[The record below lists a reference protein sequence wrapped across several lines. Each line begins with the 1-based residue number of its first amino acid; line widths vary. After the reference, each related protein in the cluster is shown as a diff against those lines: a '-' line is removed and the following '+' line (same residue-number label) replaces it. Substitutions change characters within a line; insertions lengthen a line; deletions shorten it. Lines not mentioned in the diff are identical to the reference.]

1 MMNRLERVYYAD
13 LKYPIGTHWAA
24 ATEEGLVQLS
34 SSSTEGAFI
43 EGLRRR
49 MKAELVHDPDRFQD
63 LKRMLDTW
71 HEGRPTSF
79 DLPFDLRGTEFQ
91 VDIWRAI
98 HAIPWGSLSSYGRL
112 AREIGRPKAARAVG
126 NAVGSNPIGIVI
138 PCHRVIHSDGGL
150 GGFGHGFDPG
160 SLNVKRRYLMIEG
173 ILPRVENHPEREVD
187 LTKFFV

>member
-1 MMNRLERVYYAD
+1 LERVYYAG

-24 ATEEGLVQLS
+24 ATEKGLLHLS
-34 SSSTEGAFI
+34 TSGTERAFM
-43 EGLRRR
+43 EELKRSVKG
-49 MKAELVHDPDRFQD
+49 ELVHDPDRFQE
-63 LKRMLDTW
+63 LRRMLDDW
-71 HEGRPTSF
+71 HAGKPTSF

-91 VDIWRAI
+91 IDVWRAI

-112 AREIGRPKAARAVG
+112 ARAIGRPRAARAVG

-150 GGFGHGFDPG
+150 GGFGHGFDPRR
-160 SLNVKRRYLMIEG
+160 LDVKRRYLMIEG
-173 ILPRVENHPEREVD
+173 IMPRVENHPERYVD

>member
-1 MMNRLERVYYAD
+1 MERVYYVG
-13 LKYPIGTHWAA
+13 LKYEIGTHWAA
-24 ATEEGLVQLS
+24 ATEEGLLHLS
-34 SSSTEGAFI
+34 TSGTERAFMR
-43 EGLRRR
+43 ELERSV
-49 MKAELVHDPDRFQD
+49 KAELVHDPDRFQE
-63 LKRMLDTW
+63 LRRMLDDW
-71 HEGRPTSF
+71 HAGKPTSF

-91 VDIWRAI
+91 IDVWRAI

-112 AREIGRPKAARAVG
+112 ARAIGRPNAARAVG

-160 SLNVKRRYLMIEG
+160 RLDVKRRYLMIEG

-187 LTKFFV
+187 LTKFFF